1 MSERKKRKGIVY
13 STDPDFKYDYGKGE
27 QVETP
32 PPPEQDLR
40 VFRDSKKRKG
50 KTVTIISGF
59 TGTGHDLNNLAKE
72 LKNSCGAGGS
82 VKDGEILIQGD
93 KKEQVGK
100 ILSSKGYNF
109 KFSGG

>member
-13 STDPDFKYDYGKGE
+13 STDPDFSYEYGNSE
-27 QVETP
+27 QKETLP
-32 PPPEQDLR
+32 PSEQDLR
-40 VFRDSKKRKG
+40 VFRDRKQRKG
-50 KTVTIISGF
+50 KTVTIVSGF
-59 TGTGHDLNNLAKE
+59 TGTDDDLNTLAKE

-93 KKEQVGK
+93 KKEQIGK